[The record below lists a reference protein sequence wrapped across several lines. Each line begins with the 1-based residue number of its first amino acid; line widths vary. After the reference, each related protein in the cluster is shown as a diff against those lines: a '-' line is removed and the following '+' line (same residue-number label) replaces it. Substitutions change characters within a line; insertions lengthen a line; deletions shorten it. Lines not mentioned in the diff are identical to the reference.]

1 MNQATPSLAVDLVLI
16 NKEAN
21 VLYAIQRKFPP
32 LGLALPGG
40 FVEIGESC
48 ETAARREAFEE
59 TNLKLGPLHFV
70 GVYSEPGRDPRKH
83 VVSIAYFADVTGQ
96 TPQAGDDAREIVPIS
111 IPDVV
116 NSISI
121 PGRKYE
127 SIGKTGG
134 IEEYVP
140 VTIPTFEWCFDHTDI
155 VKEAYLKYQHLW
167 HNYNF

>member
-96 TPQAGDDAREIVPIS
+96 TPQAGDDAREI
-111 IPDVV
+111 
-116 NSISI
+116 
-121 PGRKYE
+121 
-127 SIGKTGG
+127 
-134 IEEYVP
+134 
-140 VTIPTFEWCFDHTDI
+140 IPTFEWCFDHTDI